1 MNELQKRFEEMQE
14 RLERT
19 IRGQRDTIA
28 LYKEN
33 NNKLRSLLSWRKVEE
48 LPEKS
53 GRIIACLGKSNEPI
67 TGQWNVFSE
76 IFDADDGEIYSK
88 RNIKN
93 WLPIPKLEKEEV

>member
-1 MNELQKRFEEMQE
+1 MNDLQKRFEEE
-14 RLERT
+14 TEGIILPESHWCYNNIFNNPYVKWLESQLT
-19 IRGQRDTIA
+19 
-28 LYKEN
+28 
-33 NNKLRSLLSWRKVEE
+33 WRKVEE